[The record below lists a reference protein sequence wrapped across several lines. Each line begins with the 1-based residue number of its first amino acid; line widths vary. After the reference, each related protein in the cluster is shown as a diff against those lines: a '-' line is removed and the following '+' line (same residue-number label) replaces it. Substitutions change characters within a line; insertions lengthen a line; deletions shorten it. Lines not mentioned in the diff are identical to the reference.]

1 MRKQQQLRQIEEKAQ
16 AKEIA
21 ELRRI
26 EKEKEREEQAIIAQ
40 QETAEI
46 RKRKNEEYTQA
57 KKVEEKISN
66 STKFENPTELI
77 TTFTTLQSSLLASES
92 KDEMA
97 NAEEIKNYNKLKTI
111 IESATN
117 GKTTLSRVGRIRKQL
132 ILDFLIKNEKTIKG
146 LKQKQ
151 VTQTAVEPAGR
162 YKANNI
168 TNANTL
174 LTSRSEPSLLP
185 PIEEKG
191 GGGGGGAIK
200 LLGSHKN
207 RK

>member
-1 MRKQQQLRQIEEKAQ
+1 MLSEQRRIKKEQEEEEKH
-16 AKEIA
+16 IA
-21 ELRRI
+21 HLRRI
-26 EKEKEREEQAIIAQ
+26 AQEKEREEQAIRAQ
-40 QETAEI
+40 QENADI
-46 RKRKNEEYTQA
+46 RKRKNEEYNQA

-77 TTFTTLQSSLLASES
+77 TTFTTLQSSLLASEN
-92 KDEMA
+92 KEEMA
-97 NAEEIKNYNKLKTI
+97 NAEEVRNYNKLKTI
-111 IESATN
+111 IDSATN
-117 GKTTLSRVGRIRKQL
+117 GKYTAPRVGKIRKQL
-132 ILDFLIKNEKTIKG
+132 IPDYLGKNEQTIKG

-151 VTQTAVEPAGR
+151 VTQTTVEPVGR
-162 YKANNI
+162 YRANNI

-191 GGGGGGAIK
+191 GGGGGAIK